1 MRRFFNI
8 NRTTLKTGELLRR
21 WVYERTIPALTVTF
35 IIATVATLWHM
46 SHLSSRL
53 VETGALQGTSMYSQ
67 SMTELRTF
75 YNSEV
80 VERVR
85 PLGVEVTHN
94 YSANP
99 GAIPIPATFTIE
111 FGKHIAANN
120 AGMEIRLYSDYPFPF
135 RKEGGPRDD
144 FEREALTQ
152 LRRQPDKPFYRFEQ
166 FQGRPVLR
174 YATAVPMK
182 AGCVAC
188 HNSHP
193 ESPKKDWKVG
203 DVRGVQE
210 IVQSL
215 DGAVT
220 QTKAGLKNTFILL
233 ASMGFLGISGLG
245 LVIGRIRRTSAELEQ
260 RMLQSA
266 AAEARLAA
274 LHEINLASTS
284 TLDLHVVLDL
294 LLEKSDKLLPFIAA
308 TTVRLVNRQTG
319 VLEPVACRNLDEQ
332 KWKSETKGRGD
343 QRLGRVLE
351 DRNKPVM
358 VLNAQTDPRSLSS
371 DFLRKQGLVS
381 YLRVP
386 LTAQGR
392 ALGVITF
399 FTKVEHRF
407 TDEEVEVLS
416 ALGAQAAMAIYN
428 AQLYEET
435 AAAKRDL
442 EEANVR
448 LQKQALELSRS
459 NAELEQFA
467 YVSSHDL
474 QEPLRMVASY
484 TQLLARR
491 YKGRLDSDAD
501 EFIGYAV
508 AGVKRMQGLIQDL
521 LEYSRVANKDE
532 FAPVDCSEVLNEALG
547 NLRAAIADSG
557 AEVATEPLPTV
568 TGDRRQLVQLFQNLI
583 GNAVKFR
590 NHVAPKVRVAARR
603 EGGEWIFSIR
613 DNGIGFEPQFA
624 DRIFIIFQRLHSK
637 ERYTG
642 TGIGLAIC
650 KKIVERHNGR
660 IWAEAE
666 PGQGATFYFAIPAT
680 VGRSLP

>member
-1 MRRFFNI
+1 MADTYKRKLGRATQSVVDLMRRC
-8 NRTTLKTGELLRR
+8 
-21 WVYERTIPALTVTF
+21 VHERTVPALTLIFVLAVV
-35 IIATVATLWHM
+35 IAFWHF

-53 VETGALQGTSMYSQ
+53 VETGALQATSMYSQ
-67 SMTELRTF
+67 SITDLRTF

-85 PLGVEVTHN
+85 PRGVEVTHN
-94 YSANP
+94 YAATA

-135 RKEGGPRDD
+135 RKDGGPRDD
-144 FEREALTQ
+144 FERQALEQ
-152 LRRQPDKPFYRFEQ
+152 LRRHPDKPFYRFEQ

-193 ESPKKDWKVG
+193 ESPKTDWKVG
-203 DVRGVQE
+203 EIRGVQE

-215 DGAVT
+215 DGVT
-220 QTKAGLKNTFILL
+220 AQTKAGLKDTFVLL
-233 ASMGFLGISGLG
+233 ASMGVLGIGGLG
-245 LVIGRIRRTSAELEQ
+245 LVIGKIRRNSAELEQ
-260 RMLQSA
+260 RILENIT
-266 AAEARLAA
+266 AEARLAA

-284 TLDLHVVLDL
+284 TLDLRAVLDL
-294 LLEKSDKLLPFIAA
+294 LLEKSDHLLPFIAA
-308 TTVRLVNRQTG
+308 TTVRLLNRHTG
-319 VLEPVACRNLDEQ
+319 ALEPVACRNLDEQ
-332 KWKSETKGRGD
+332 KWKAETSHSQHGID
-343 QRLGRVLE
+343 RLLE
-351 DRNKPVM
+351 QKNKPVM
-358 VLNAQTDPRSLSS
+358 VLNAQFDPRSLAS
-371 DFLRKQGLVS
+371 DYLRRQGLVS

-386 LTAQGR
+386 LTAQDR
-392 ALGVITF
+392 PLGVITF
-399 FTKVEHRF
+399 FTKVEHHF
-407 TDEEVEVLS
+407 TEDEVDFLC

-428 AQLYEET
+428 AQLYAET
-435 AAAKRDL
+435 AAAKSDV
-442 EEANVR
+442 EQANAL
-448 LQKQALELSRS
+448 LQKQTVELARS

-501 EFIGYAV
+501 DFIDYAV
-508 AGVKRMQGLIQDL
+508 TGVKRMQGLIQDL
-521 LEYSRVANKDE
+521 LEYSRVASKDR
-532 FAPVDCSEVLNEALG
+532 FAPVDCREVLKEAVD
-547 NLRAAIADSG
+547 NLHSAIAGSG
-557 AEVATEPLPTV
+557 ANVAADPLPTV
-568 TGDRRQLVQLFQNLI
+568 SGDRHQLVQLFQNLI
-583 GNAVKFR
+583 GNAVKFH
-590 NHVAPKVRVAARR
+590 NHTAPKVQVSARR
-603 EGGEWIFSIR
+603 EGGEWIFSFR
-613 DNGIGFEPQFA
+613 DNGIGFEPEFA
-624 DRIFIIFQRLHSK
+624 ERIFVIFQRLHPK

-660 IWAEAE
+660 IWAEAR
-666 PGQGATFYFAIPAT
+666 PGQGATFYFTIPA
-680 VGRSLP
+680 

>member
-1 MRRFFNI
+1 MRKVFAVVRYYVYD
-8 NRTTLKTGELLRR
+8 RT
-21 WVYERTIPALTVTF
+21 VPALTVIF
-35 IIATVATLWHM
+35 VLATVLAFWHF
-46 SHLSSRL
+46 SHLASGL
-53 VETGALQGTSMYSQ
+53 VETGALQATSMYSQ
-67 SMTELRTF
+67 SITELRTF

-85 PLGVEVTHN
+85 PRGVEVTHN
-94 YSANP
+94 YAATA

-111 FGKHIAANN
+111 FGRHIAANN
-120 AGMEIRLYSDYPFPF
+120 AGMEIRLYSDYPFAF

-144 FEREALTQ
+144 FEREALVQ

-166 FQGRPVLR
+166 LGGRPVLR
-174 YATAVPMK
+174 YATAVAMK

-193 ESPKKDWKVG
+193 ESPKTDWKVG
-203 DVRGVQE
+203 DIRGVQE

-215 DGAVT
+215 DGVAA
-220 QTKAGLKNTFILL
+220 QTKAGLKDTLIFL
-233 ASMGFLGISGLG
+233 ASMGILGIGGLG
-245 LVIGRIRRTSAELEQ
+245 LVMGRIRRTSAELEQ
-260 RMLQSA
+260 RIVERA

-284 TLDLHVVLDL
+284 TLDLRAVLDL
-294 LLEKSDKLLPFIAA
+294 LLEKSDKLVPFIAA
-308 TTVRLVNRQTG
+308 TTIRLVNRQSG
-319 VLEPVACRNLDEQ
+319 MLEPVACRNLDEQ
-332 KWKSETKGRGD
+332 KWKAETAGGSHN
-343 QRLGRVLE
+343 RL
-351 DRNKPVM
+351 DRLLAEVNKPLM

-371 DFLRKQGLVS
+371 NFLRNQGLVS

-386 LTAQGR
+386 LIAQR
-392 ALGVITF
+392 RPLGVITF

-407 TDEEVEVLS
+407 TDDEVEFLS
-416 ALGAQAAMAIYN
+416 ALAAQAASSIYN
-428 AQLYEET
+428 AQLYQET
-435 AAAKRDL
+435 AAAKRDV
-442 EEANVR
+442 EDANAA
-448 LQKQALELSRS
+448 LQKQTLELARS

-491 YKGRLDSDAD
+491 YKGRLDADAD
-501 EFIGYAV
+501 DFIGYAV

-521 LEYSRVANKDE
+521 LEYSRVANEDH
-532 FAPVDCSEVLNEALG
+532 FAAVDCGQIFAEAAA
-547 NLRAAIADSG
+547 NLHAAIMEAG
-557 AEVATEPLPTV
+557 AEVVSEPLPTI

-590 NHVAPKVRVAARR
+590 NHAAPKVRVSARR
-603 EGGEWIFSIR
+603 EGGEWIFSFR
-613 DNGIGFEPQFA
+613 DNGIGFEPEFA
-624 DRIFIIFQRLHSK
+624 DRIFVIFQRLHAK

-660 IWAEAE
+660 IWAEGQ
-666 PGQGATFYFAIPAT
+666 PGKGATFYFAIPA
-680 VGRSLP
+680 SK

>member
-1 MRRFFNI
+1 MQSVINLIRRC
-8 NRTTLKTGELLRR
+8 
-21 WVYERTIPALTVTF
+21 VHERTVPALTVIF
-35 IIATVATLWHM
+35 VLAVVIAFWHF

-53 VETGALQGTSMYSQ
+53 VETGALQATSMYSQ
-67 SMTELRTF
+67 SITDLRTF

-85 PLGVEVTHN
+85 PRGIEVTHN
-94 YSANP
+94 YAATA

-120 AGMEIRLYSDYPFPF
+120 SGMEIRLFSDYPFPF
-135 RKEGGPRDD
+135 RKDGGPRDA
-144 FEREALTQ
+144 FERQALEE
-152 LRRQPDKPFYRFEQ
+152 LRRHPDKPFYRFEQ

-203 DVRGVQE
+203 EIRGVQE

-215 DGAVT
+215 DSVAA
-220 QTKAGLKNTFILL
+220 QTKAGLKDTFVLL
-233 ASMGFLGISGLG
+233 ASMGVLGIGGLG
-245 LVIGRIRRTSAELEQ
+245 LVIGKIRRYSAELEK
-260 RMLQSA
+260 RMLERSA
-266 AAEARLAA
+266 AEERLAA

-284 TLDLHVVLDL
+284 TLDLRAVLDL
-294 LLEKSDKLLPFIAA
+294 LLEKSDNQLPFIAA
-308 TTVRLVNRQTG
+308 TTVRLLNRQTG
-319 VLEPVACRNLDEQ
+319 ALEPVACRNLDEQ
-332 KWKSETKGRGD
+332 KWKAETAGGSNSGLD
-343 QRLGRVLE
+343 RVLS
-351 DRNKPVM
+351 DNRKPVM
-358 VLNAQTDPRSLSS
+358 VLNAQSDPRSLSS
-371 DFLRKQGLVS
+371 HFLRNQGLVS

-407 TDEEVEVLS
+407 TDEEVEFLS
-416 ALGAQAAMAIYN
+416 ALAAQAAMAIYN

-435 AAAKRDL
+435 AAAKSDA
-442 EEANVR
+442 EQANAT
-448 LQKQALELSRS
+448 LQKQTVELARS

-491 YKGRLDSDAD
+491 YKGKLDSDAD
-501 EFIGYAV
+501 DFIGYAV
-508 AGVKRMQGLIQDL
+508 TGVKRMQGLIQDL
-521 LEYSRVANKDE
+521 LEYSRVANKDH
-532 FAPVDCSEVLNEALG
+532 FTPVDCGEVLKEAVG
-547 NLRAAIADSG
+547 NLHAAIAETG
-557 AEVATEPLPTV
+557 ANIAADPLPTV
-568 TGDRRQLVQLFQNLI
+568 SGDRRQLVQLFQNLI
-583 GNAVKFR
+583 GNAVKFH
-590 NHVAPKVRVAARR
+590 NHAAPKVQVSARR
-603 EGGEWIFSIR
+603 EGGEWIFSFH
-613 DNGIGFEPQFA
+613 DNGIGFEPEFA
-624 DRIFIIFQRLHSK
+624 ERIFVIFQRLHPK

-660 IWAEAE
+660 IWAEAQ
-666 PGQGATFYFAIPAT
+666 PGQGATFYFAIPA
-680 VGRSLP
+680 